1 MKRTRH
7 NSRAGFGLVELL
19 LTVGL
24 FSGLLTLFS
33 MSLQGSSEN
42 QRSSMDQAKAQMNA
56 QKGLS
61 AIREALG
68 QTSFGG
74 GLPEVFDGN
83 NMGVAF
89 PALAHPAANAYD
101 NLPPVKELV
110 FQTLMDAD
118 DNGWP
123 DVDAAGNM
131 SWSPTLAA
139 LIVTPDAQGVNRLYM
154 VDADGGR
161 RPLARNVGS
170 LVIDDS
176 ATSGFQIPLNQ
187 LRVRLYMAPDQ
198 SEAQAATPLPF
209 ETRIELAREEEDLW

>member
-1 MKRTRH
+1 MKRTRR
-7 NSRAGFGLVELL
+7 NSQAGLGLVELM

-24 FSGLLTLFS
+24 FTGLLTLFS
-33 MSLQGSSEN
+33 MSLQGFSEN

-83 NMGVAF
+83 DMGVAF
-89 PALAHPAANAYD
+89 PALAHPVANAYE
-101 NLPPVKELV
+101 NLPPTRELV
-110 FQTLMDAD
+110 FQTLVDAD
-118 DNGWP
+118 DDGWP
-123 DVDAAGNM
+123 DVDAAGKM
-131 SWSPTLAA
+131 FWSPTLAA
-139 LIVTPDAQGVNRLYM
+139 LIVTPDTQGVNRLYM

-161 RPLARNVGS
+161 NPLARNVGS

-176 ATSGFQIPLNQ
+176 ASSGFQIPLNQ
-187 LRVRLYMAPDQ
+187 LRVRLFMAPGEN
-198 SEAQAATPLPF
+198 EAQAATPLPF
-209 ETRIELAREEEDLW
+209 ETHIELAREEEALW

>member
-1 MKRTRH
+1 MKQTHH
-7 NSRAGFGLVELL
+7 NNQAGFGLLELL
-19 LTVGL
+19 ITVGL

-33 MSLQGSSEN
+33 MSLQGSAEK
-42 QRSSMDQAKAQMNA
+42 QRSSMDQAAAQMNA

-68 QTSFGG
+68 QTNFGG
-74 GLPEVFDGN
+74 GLPAVYDGN
-83 NMGVAF
+83 DIGADY

-101 NLPPVKELV
+101 NLPQSRELV
-110 FQTLMDAD
+110 FQTLLDAD

-154 VDADGGR
+154 VDTDGGR
-161 RPLARNVGS
+161 NPLARDVGS

-176 ATSGFQIPLNQ
+176 ASSGFQIPLNQ
-187 LRVRLYMAPDQ
+187 LRVRLFMAPGEN
-198 SEAQAATPLPF
+198 EAQAATPLPF